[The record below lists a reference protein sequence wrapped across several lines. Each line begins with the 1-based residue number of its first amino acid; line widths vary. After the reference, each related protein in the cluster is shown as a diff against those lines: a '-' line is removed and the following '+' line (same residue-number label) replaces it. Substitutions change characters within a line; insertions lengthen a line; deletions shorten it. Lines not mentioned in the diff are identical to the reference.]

1 MMPSPSDD
9 PSREAKQALRRRMQ
23 ECLRHVPPLPA
34 ELPSFR
40 RLLADP
46 LFQNAS
52 ALVGYIPIQAELPV
66 LPLLNQA
73 LRQGK
78 RLLLP
83 RFQEG
88 GYTLALVRNLEEDL
102 QPGKYRIPEP
112 APSCPEVLELPE
124 PALWLIPG
132 LAFDRRGTRLGR
144 GGGFYDRL
152 RSRFPGGFPLGLC
165 HQCQLLE
172 TEEIPS
178 EPWDRPVRLILTPE
192 QWVIPHALLP
202 S

>member
-1 MMPSPSDD
+1 MTPSPSDA
-9 PSREAKQALRRRMQ
+9 SLREAKDALRRRMR
-23 ECLRHVPPLPA
+23 ECLRHLSPLPP

-40 RLLADP
+40 RLLEDP
-46 LFQNAS
+46 LFQNAA

-66 LPLLNQA
+66 LPLLAQA

-83 RFQEG
+83 RFQGEE
-88 GYTLALVRNLEEDL
+88 YTLALVRNLEEDL
-102 QPGKYRIPEP
+102 RPGKYRIPEP
-112 APSCPEVLELPE
+112 APSCPEVRELPE

-132 LAFDRRGTRLGR
+132 LAFDRRGARLGR

-152 RSRFPGGFPLGLC
+152 RARHPGGYPVGLC
-165 HQCQLLE
+165 RQCQLLE
-172 TEEIPS
+172 TEEIPA

-192 QWVIPHALLP
+192 QWVIPHAPLH